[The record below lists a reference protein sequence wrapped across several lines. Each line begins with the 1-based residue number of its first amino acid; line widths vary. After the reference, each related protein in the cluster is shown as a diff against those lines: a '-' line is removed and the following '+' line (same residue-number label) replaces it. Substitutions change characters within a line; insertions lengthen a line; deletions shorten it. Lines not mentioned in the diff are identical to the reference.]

1 MRLPIHGSTN
11 AGKGAMTRK
20 TETQRDPRAGGPAD
34 QRPDETIWEDIH
46 EHLTTNPDL
55 DATEVEIVVEEGD
68 VTLTGRVDTRES
80 KWLAEEIAR
89 AVPGVVELHNRLKV
103 ARV

>member
-1 MRLPIHGSTN
+1 MERN
-11 AGKGAMTRK
+11 
-20 TETQRDPRAGGPAD
+20 PRAGAPAER
-34 QRPDETIWEDIH
+34 RPDEAIWEDIH

-55 DATEVEIVVEEGD
+55 DATEVEIVVEDGD

-89 AVPGVVELHNRLKV
+89 GVNGVVELHNRLKV
-103 ARV
+103 ARI

>member
-1 MRLPIHGSTN
+1 
-11 AGKGAMTRK
+11 MTRK
-20 TETQRDPRAGGPAD
+20 TETQRDPRAAAPAD
-34 QRPDETIWEDIH
+34 PRPDETIWEDIH

-89 AVPGVVELHNRLKV
+89 AVPGVVEVHNRLRV
-103 ARV
+103 ARL